1 MPLKVLNILYNC
13 HDNCLHLICVWEYMN
28 YTFYPNCIIMIIM
41 KYKYGAIYLGRPENR
56 EGGGLEIPDKPGQ
69 GEGGWFAKNRT
80 SGKSKSPKNKYRNYS
95 IMSNFTTVFTCISRP
110 FSQISRCL
118 EILRDFSEIISDNI
132 SENISERSPGISDSF
147 PGIWR
152 FVETV
157 EIL

>member
-69 GEGGWFAKNRT
+69 GEGGGLPKTGRPE
-80 SGKSKSPKNKYRNYS
+80 KSKSPKNKYRNYS